1 VQAHETLALGDPTS
15 GTHSMI
21 VGKLGAG
28 PFKDY
33 ADADN
38 QQVICRTKMRVYPVL
53 GSPETTIKVPET
65 DPDYLRLTVQEAFEA
80 LVRVPDIRLVRCL
93 VLVDDVHRE
102 EPWLRQ
108 TVAPEWRVFAET
120 FPEEGEIF
128 LYRPVADDDVST
140 TLKHEWAHL
149 LQFAELKWQQ
159 LFDQVGD
166 LERFFTGDA
175 TLDAVDGIERWAYF
189 GERLLSTAPLL
200 SPATASANPIRATIW
215 VEALAHR
222 LATLPVAMKADEN
235 AFYEYVVKWTRDT
248 ARPVALRKLH
258 AAAAEHD
265 RADRARSILKILGG
279 E

>member
-1 VQAHETLALGDPTS
+1 MQAHETLALGDPTS

-21 VGKLGAG
+21 VGKPGAG

-93 VLVDDVHRE
+93 VLFDDVHRE

-149 LQFAELKWQQ
+149 LQLPSSS
-159 LFDQVGD
+159 GSNCSI
-166 LERFFTGDA
+166 RSA
-175 TLDAVDGIERWAYF
+175 TLNV
-189 GERLLSTAPLL
+189 S
-200 SPATASANPIRATIW
+200 SPAMRRSTRSTVSSDGHTSASA
-215 VEALAHR
+215 
-222 LATLPVAMKADEN
+222 
-235 AFYEYVVKWTRDT
+235 F
-248 ARPVALRKLH
+248 
-258 AAAAEHD
+258 
-265 RADRARSILKILGG
+265 
-279 E
+279 